1 MAAGAQIL
9 QFPADARQR
18 APQDDDGPKRSVKT
32 LRKQFTDAVGAKSDE
47 NTESADAERY
57 FHSVQWTKEELKI
70 LEDRRQPPITFNRV
84 KRKIHTIMG
93 ILEKM
98 RQDPIAF
105 PRTPNKQADDGA
117 ELATKVVNFALGWDW
132 GDMST
137 AVGKRC
143 AMRGI
148 AGAEL
153 VVVQGDQGDPDIEW
167 DEVDQRDFF
176 YDPRSTKPDFSDAR
190 YMGTTRWM
198 DADEAIETWPDY
210 EEELNSYV
218 DHGPITDWERG
229 DERKT
234 LAWLKPKEKE
244 LRIVD
249 HWFMVGSQWHYVI
262 YCGNTALEWGESPH
276 RNEKKKSVS
285 KFEMMSYEVDQDG
298 DRYAIFRDLK
308 SPQDEINHRRSKA
321 LHQLNS
327 RKVIADDGAVDDV
340 ELARREYAR
349 ADGWVVKNKGYEI
362 TTEDAQ
368 AQAVVKG
375 NLELLQEAKAEI
387 DTFGPNPGLIGT
399 EIPAESG
406 RAIQLLQAAGI
417 AELGTFSKS
426 FKNWKIRVYRKT
438 WNACQQFWQ
447 APRFIRVSDDPK
459 LQQFIQINGW
469 EQDEA
474 GFPVVINQLSA
485 LDVDIIIDEGPDAI
499 TSMADTFDLLM
510 ALAKSGIKI
519 PPEAIVQMSALPASM
534 KEQVLQKMQ
543 PTQMD
548 QQAIMLQMQQAVKQ
562 IELLAS
568 QATLNLAKAGQAQV
582 EGQATM
588 IEAQKPPEG
597 PAAQIDTPADL
608 AKANLDAAKA
618 REIDHKIQVGTHVPQ
633 QEVPE
638 PPPPPPPAPPGLFE
652 LNMAKARR
660 EDALAGT
667 AYAQAAAQDASRI
680 KTLLEAKT
688 IEEAPPGM
696 LTKPPPRPAGGGA
709 S

>member
-1 MAAGAQIL
+1 MAAGAKIL
-9 QFPADARQR
+9 PFPADRPQR
-18 APQDDDGPKRSVKT
+18 APQADDGPRKPVEK
-32 LRKQFTDAVGAKSDE
+32 LRKQFSDSVGAKSNE
-47 NTESADAERY
+47 NTESAEAERY
-57 FHSVQWTKEELKI
+57 FHAVQWTKEELKI
-70 LEDRRQPPITFNRV
+70 LDDRRQPPITFNRI

-98 RQDPIAF
+98 RQEPIAF

-117 ELATKVVNFALGWDW
+117 ELATKVINFALGWDW
-132 GDMST
+132 GDLST
-137 AVGKRC
+137 NVGRRC
-143 AMRGI
+143 AIRGI
-148 AGAEL
+148 SGAEM
-153 VVVQGDQGDPDIEW
+153 VVTQGDHGDPDIEW
-167 DEVDQRDFF
+167 DEVDQRDYF
-176 YDPRSTKPDFSDAR
+176 YDPRSTKHDFTDAR
-190 YMGTTRWM
+190 YQGTTRWM
-198 DADEAIETWPDY
+198 DIDEAIDTWPDY
-210 EEELNSYV
+210 EEDLQNYV
-218 DHGPITDWERG
+218 DTGPTTDWERG

-276 RNEKKKSVS
+276 RDEKGRSVS

-349 ADGWVVKNKGYEI
+349 ADGWVIKNAGKEI
-362 TTEDAQ
+362 ITEDAQ

-375 NLELLQEAKAEI
+375 NLELLQEAKGEI
-387 DTFGPNPGLIGT
+387 DSYGPNPGLIGT

-417 AELGTFSKS
+417 AELGTYAQS
-426 FKNWKIRVYRKT
+426 FKHWKLRVYRKT
-438 WNACQQFWQ
+438 WNACQQFWTSE
-447 APRFIRVSDDPK
+447 RFIRVSDDPK
-459 LQQFIQINGW
+459 IQQFVQINGW
-469 EQDEA
+469 EKDQN

-485 LDVDIIIDEGPDAI
+485 LDVDIIVDEGPDAV
-499 TSMADTFDLLM
+499 TTMADTFDLLL
-510 ALAKSGIKI
+510 ALAKSGLKI
-519 PPEAIVQMSALPASM
+519 PPEALIQMSALPSSM

-548 QQAIMLQMQQAVKQ
+548 QQQIMMQMQTMQEQ
-562 IELLAS
+562 IKVLSS
-568 QATLNLAKAGQAQV
+568 QAALNYAKAGQAQV

-597 PAAQIDTPADL
+597 PATQIDTPADL

-618 REIDHKIQVGTHVPQ
+618 REIDHKIQVGSHVPQ
-633 QEVPE
+633 QKIPE

-652 LNMAKARR
+652 LNMAKAER
-660 EDALAGT
+660 EKALAGT
-667 AYAQAAAQDASRI
+667 AYAQAGVQDAQRL
-680 KTLLEAKT
+680 KTMLEART

-696 LTKPPPRPAGGGA
+696 LTKPPPRPPGGGSA
-709 S
+709 